1 MLPLYSKELYVF
13 LLNVFNFKDK
23 NNATFPEAVLL
34 DFRAGY
40 NRIGEIFSEQLQEAR
55 RSMMLKLM
63 DGYSTYEE

>member
-1 MLPLYSKELYVF
+1 MSIYGLEILYATALFERTLCF

-40 NRIGEIFSEQLQEAR
+40 NRIGGTFKIVCLE
-55 RSMMLKLM
+55 RS
-63 DGYSTYEE
+63 